1 MHYVMA
7 CDGVYPSRRVSPPD
21 TVRSSWMLGR
31 LVEPPP
37 ALPLVYTLAADR
49 PGTPR
54 HLYEEHF
61 VPVMSGALRRA
72 LEGAGVD
79 NLQCFPA
86 LLRDPLDGSEIADY
100 WAFNVVGLVACAD
113 MARSSLMGTNDSG
126 MGDIDFDALVIDEA
140 KAGDRPLFR
149 LAESVS
155 AIVVSE
161 RVRAAVEAA
170 GIPGMVFYG
179 PGTWSG

>member
-1 MHYVMA
+1 ML
-7 CDGVYPSRRVSPPD
+7 GRPVSPPP
-21 TVRSSWMLGR
+21 G
-31 LVEPPP
+31 
-37 ALPLVYTLAADR
+37 LPLVYTLSADR

-61 VPVMSGALRRA
+61 VPVMSDVFKRA
-72 LEGAGVD
+72 LEAAGVD

-86 LLRDPLDGSEIADY
+86 LLRDPLDGSDIADF
-100 WAFNVVGLVACAD
+100 WAFNIVGLVACAD
-113 MARSSLMGTNDSG
+113 MKRSSLMGTSNSS
-126 MGDIDFDALVIDEA
+126 MGDVDFDALVIDEA
-140 KAGDRPLFR
+140 RAGDQPMFR

-155 AIVVSE
+155 AIVVND
-161 RVRAAVEAA
+161 RVRTTVLAA